1 MTDGFVPAPILPE
14 ITAEEL
20 QRVDIRV
27 GRILEVNDIK
37 GTRKLMRLRVSF
49 GTHERSVVAG
59 IKSERP
65 NPQAL
70 VGVQALFVVNL
81 PARTIGG
88 VRSEGMLFDL
98 GYADGITPCLAIP
111 ESAVP
116 DGTRAG

>member
-14 ITAEEL
+14 ITVEEL

-27 GRILEVNDIK
+27 GRILEVDDIK
-37 GTRKLMRLRVSF
+37 GSRKLMRLTVSF
-49 GTHERSVVAG
+49 GSHQRSVVAG
-59 IKSERP
+59 IKLERS
-65 NPQAL
+65 NPEAL
-70 VGVQALFVVNL
+70 VGVQALFVVNV
-81 PARTIGG
+81 PIRVIGG

-98 GYADGITPCLAIP
+98 GYADGLTPCLAVP

>member
-1 MTDGFVPAPILPE
+1 MTDGFAPAPILPE
-14 ITAEEL
+14 ITVEEL

-27 GRILEVNDIK
+27 GRILEVADIT
-37 GTRKLMRLRVSF
+37 GSRKLMRLRVSF
-49 GTHERSVVAG
+49 GSHERTVVAG

-65 NPQAL
+65 NPQVL

-81 PARTIGG
+81 PVRVMGG
-88 VRSEGMLFDL
+88 VRSEAMLFDL
-98 GYADGITPCLAIP
+98 GYADGLTPCLAIP